1 MRELFTVIG
10 LFVMSALA
18 VAEDAAP
25 FSVQVP
31 ALRAELLRR
40 VEVDQAA
47 RNAMIEW
54 MKLHEIP
61 FVVDAASLGEKRK
74 AEYENLITA
83 LREAD
88 KTNTE
93 RLREIIDKYGWPTR
107 SLIGNDG
114 TNAAWLL
121 VQHADRDPKFQRQ
134 CLDMMAKLPKDEVS
148 LRDVAYLTDR
158 VLLAEGKKQRY
169 GTQFTILNGKWRP
182 RPLEDEAHVD
192 ARRAEVGLEPLAE
205 YAQALE
211 SHYGPAK

>member
-1 MRELFTVIG
+1 
-10 LFVMSALA
+10 MSALA
-18 VAEDAAP
+18 VAEDPAP

-54 MKLHEIP
+54 MKLHDIP

-93 RLREIIDKYGWPTR
+93 RLREIIEKYGWPTR